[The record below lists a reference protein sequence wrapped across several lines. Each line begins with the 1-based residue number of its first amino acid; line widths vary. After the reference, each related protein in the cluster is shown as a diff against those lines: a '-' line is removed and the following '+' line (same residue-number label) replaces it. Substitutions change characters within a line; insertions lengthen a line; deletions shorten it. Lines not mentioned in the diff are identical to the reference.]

1 MRESANDHR
10 WRGPRAR
17 KCSARKVVRPRR
29 CEWFFLR
36 REFQMA
42 KTSPGMFVQQVRQEM
57 AKVSW
62 PSRRET
68 TVSVALVFVFAL
80 VLGTYFLIVDRFL
93 TWGVSLIFG

>member
-1 MRESANDHR
+1 
-10 WRGPRAR
+10 
-17 KCSARKVVRPRR
+17 
-29 CEWFFLR
+29 
-36 REFQMA
+36 
-42 KTSPGMFVQQVRQEM
+42 MFVQQVRQEM

-68 TVSVALVFVFAL
+68 IMSVALVFVFSL

>member
-1 MRESANDHR
+1 
-10 WRGPRAR
+10 
-17 KCSARKVVRPRR
+17 
-29 CEWFFLR
+29 
-36 REFQMA
+36 MA

-68 TVSVALVFVFAL
+68 TVSVTLVFVFAL